1 MSQPTSFDIMKNR
14 NEKLILK
21 IIKENH
27 QISRAEIADKTG
39 LSPATVTNIVNDLI
53 ENQLIKE
60 SKRGKSK
67 GGRRPVYLKLNGE
80 EIKVIGINWGIN
92 SISYALVNL
101 EGDIEIKGKKTINNL
116 VLGNFLKKTRII
128 TRELFEQVDQNKIKG
143 IGVGIHGVVDP
154 NKGVSRFAPHF
165 KWKDKNILEKL
176 NKIYDI
182 PIRIDNDVR
191 MMARAE
197 RWNKKKNFVYINTG
211 RGIGSAVVLNN
222 RLIYG
227 KDFLAGEIGHIIV
240 KEEGPLC
247 SCGNRGC
254 LEALVARKNLL
265 EYSDKVF
272 GINIDSWSKLSNI
285 INSNEKDTE
294 LILKYISKYFGLAI
308 VNIVNLLNPNRII
321 VGGDF
326 LDIKDK
332 LSPYLSSFVV
342 DNSLNKESSP
352 IEFTEFNKIAGAA
365 GAAFSIL
372 EKYFY
377 NEEEI

>member
-1 MSQPTSFDIMKNR
+1 MSQPTSFEIMKNR
-14 NEKLILK
+14 NERQILK
-21 IIKENH
+21 IIKEND
-27 QISRAEIADKTG
+27 QISRADIADKTG

-92 SISYALVNL
+92 SISYTLVNL
-101 EGDIEIKGKKTINNL
+101 EGDIELKGKKEIKNL
-116 VLGNFLKKTRII
+116 VIGNFLKMTKTI
-128 TRELFEQVDQNKIKG
+128 TRDIFKKVDKNIIKG
-143 IGVGIHGVVDP
+143 LGVGIHGVVDP
-154 NKGVSRFAPHF
+154 KKGISRFAPHF
-165 KWKDKNILEKL
+165 QWKDKNILDKL
-176 NKIYDI
+176 NKIYDL
-182 PIRIDNDVR
+182 PIKIDNDVR

-197 RWNKKKNFVYINTG
+197 RWNKKKDFVYINTG
-211 RGIGSAVVLNN
+211 WGIGAAVVLNN

-254 LEALVARKNLL
+254 LEALVSRKNLL
-265 EYSDKVF
+265 EYANKVYD
-272 GINIDSWSKLSNI
+272 INIENWNKLSNI
-285 INSNEKDTE
+285 INSNDKDTK

-332 LSPYLSSFVV
+332 LSPYLSSFLVK
-342 DNSLNKESSP
+342 NSLNKESYP
-352 IEFTEFNKIAGAA
+352 LEFTEFNKIVGAA